1 MESRVLFTGT
11 GLAAT
16 YFDNPDFSGPSVE
29 RLDAKVSFDWQSASP
44 VSGIAPYTFSVRWTG
59 RVEARYSETYTFRT
73 TGNDGVRLWVNGQRL
88 VDDWNSHPATENTG
102 RISLEAGRRYDIE
115 MEYYQSYGTALAK
128 LEWSS
133 ASQLRQVIPTSQLY
147 PPGAS
152 PVPPIA
158 PGSGTGLRAAYFNNP
173 DFTEAAAA
181 RVDPTVNFNWESAS
195 PVAGVEPYTYSVRW
209 LGQVQPRSS
218 ETYTF
223 YTTGNDGVRLWVD
236 GRLLVDDWN
245 SHPAT
250 EHSGRITLAAGELYD
265 IRMDYY
271 QNYGTALAKL
281 EWYSPSQPRQVI
293 PASQLY
299 PAVPEV
305 PPSPPDPDPV
315 PPPPPVPDPGDVP
328 APPPVSGDWN
338 LTWRDEFT
346 GDTLNPVWHAAQ
358 YWDSDY
364 TVVGGGELQVY
375 DRSGVSVSDGM
386 LHLTAREEAS
396 HGMDYVSGLV
406 QTGGYDGTSGEPRF
420 NFLYGYM
427 EVRAKLPSG
436 QGIWPAIW
444 MMPASYN
451 DGNGELDVLEV
462 IGSESNVANF
472 SLHRNG
478 AHNTDTWTG
487 PDFSD
492 GFHTYGV
499 DWQPDHVAWYVDGVE
514 RGRMTDPALICP
526 EAMYPI
532 LNVAVGGDWPGAPD
546 ATTAFPATMDVD
558 YVRVWQRPPAA

>member
-1 MESRVLFTGT
+1 
-11 GLAAT
+11 
-16 YFDNPDFSGPSVE
+16 
-29 RLDAKVSFDWQSASP
+29 
-44 VSGIAPYTFSVRWTG
+44 
-59 RVEARYSETYTFRT
+59 
-73 TGNDGVRLWVNGQRL
+73 
-88 VDDWNSHPATENTG
+88 
-102 RISLEAGRRYDIE
+102 
-115 MEYYQSYGTALAK
+115 
-128 LEWSS
+128 
-133 ASQLRQVIPTSQLY
+133 
-147 PPGAS
+147 
-152 PVPPIA
+152 
-158 PGSGTGLRAAYFNNP
+158 
-173 DFTEAAAA
+173 
-181 RVDPTVNFNWESAS
+181 
-195 PVAGVEPYTYSVRW
+195 
-209 LGQVQPRSS
+209 
-218 ETYTF
+218 
-223 YTTGNDGVRLWVD
+223 
-236 GRLLVDDWN
+236 
-245 SHPAT
+245 
-250 EHSGRITLAAGELYD
+250 
-265 IRMDYY
+265 
-271 QNYGTALAKL
+271 
-281 EWYSPSQPRQVI
+281 
-293 PASQLY
+293 
-299 PAVPEV
+299 
-305 PPSPPDPDPV
+305 
-315 PPPPPVPDPGDVP
+315 
-328 APPPVSGDWN
+328 VSGDWN

-358 YWDSDY
+358 YWDSVY
-364 TVVGGGELQVY
+364 TVVGGGELLVY

-532 LNVAVGGDWPGAPD
+532 LNVAVGGDWAGAPD
-546 ATTAFPATMDVD
+546 ETTPFPASIKLGPVTTLTSWPAVSTSLPLPVLTD
-558 YVRVWQRPPAA
+558 RPPRMSEKTRDTVSSPLPVDTLSPPLRTVTSARATVSLPLPVSTDNALRVKGRNAGVTAPSRTTSLPLPSEMLKFEPLLPTTGSVTVAARLIVVPAPPLIV